1 LRRLILIAIAT
12 LVPLSIGAF
21 GEPCAFGGTTGDFH
35 GYAQHE
41 FEVDNV
47 ACKVVCPNEAASGNP
62 WIWRA
67 RFWGHEPQTDI
78 ALLEEGFHVAYTDVS
93 DLFGNDVAVKRWN
106 RFYAC
111 LTGDHGFARKP
122 ALEGMSR
129 GGLIIYNWAIANPDK
144 VACIYGDAPV
154 LDIRSWPGG
163 KGDGPGSESDWKMCM
178 RHYNL
183 TEDTATDFKGNPV
196 DNLQHLVDAGIPLLH
211 VVGAA
216 DKVVP
221 VSENTAVLAGRYRG
235 LGGSIQ
241 VISKDGIG
249 HHPHSL
255 KDPQPIVDFI
265 RRYASGTH

>member
-1 LRRLILIAIAT
+1 MSLI
-12 LVPLSIGAF
+12 PLSLSANAD
-21 GEPCAFGGTTGDFH
+21 PCDFGGATSDFH
-35 GYAQHE
+35 GYTQHE
-41 FEVDNV
+41 FNLDNV
-47 ACKVVCPNEAASGNP
+47 ACKVVCPKEDATGKP

-67 RFWGHEPQTDI
+67 RFWGHEPQADI
-78 ALLEEGFHVAYTDVS
+78 ALLEEGFHVAYTDVG
-93 DLFGNDVAVKRWN
+93 DLFGSDAAVERWN
-106 RFYAC
+106 RFYAY
-111 LTGDHGFARKP
+111 LTEENGFARKP

-163 KGDGPGSESDWKMCM
+163 KGAGPGSESDWILCM

-183 TEDTATDFKGNPV
+183 TEDTSADFKGNPI
-196 DNLQHLVDAGIPLLH
+196 DNLQPLADAGIPLLH

-216 DKVVP
+216 DEVVP
-221 VSENTAVLAGRYRG
+221 VSENSAVLEDRYRA

-265 RRYASGTH
+265 RHYASE